1 MTDQTPEVVA
11 AVDVSPVSPKP
22 IHTSATSPALVPSL
36 QDYAATLDVAYLD
49 SLTTAPFPFVTMP
62 STRSRNP
69 SNPANPAVTAAQDSS
84 PQSSPA
90 ADTIVVCGE
99 EEDDDH
105 SDDSHH
111 EEADID
117 EESLDAYGLDDDRQ
131 QQDDDPQHEHAAE
144 FTTAE
149 STTGVTN
156 GTVTETTR
164 AAQPDVTE
172 ASSESMINT
181 PSANS
186 TPESNVVMKSE
197 SPAAA
202 TSQLSEFEGGVV
214 SADRATE
221 NPAPEG
227 DSQVEPQKK
236 LDSSPT
242 AASESLA
249 PPANTA
255 VVKQEEDP
263 IAIDIQ
269 KLVNDI
275 TAANA
280 AASSPATT
288 APSQAAVEATSLPV
302 KQENPSSISLPQPS
316 SLPLKPV
323 FPQDAAQPASRPQ
336 DFHPFPSRGAN
347 NSHAA
352 PPMPMQGVVHSQAAP
367 SGNSPYTGAAAPGTT
382 AAAVS
387 SLPPIPPAP
396 LNNGPQAYSSLPIA
410 ASIPGSVA
418 SRRGDLHGAQLQQAW
433 ELFQEDEKRYLTE
446 AKWERFPENS
456 RIFIGNLSNERVS
469 KREVFDLFHRFGRLA
484 QISLKSAYGFVQYH
498 LAEDAEAAM
507 QSAQGAEMGGR
518 RIHLEFSRVQKKKEP
533 QDRDMRDRSPD
544 RRSQRS
550 IGGPVG
556 GGLDRYDG
564 RDRNQNRRRDDYR
577 RSPSPRRGDSYG
589 RGGRDRYRD
598 GSYDRHSRPR
608 SRSPRSN
615 RNESDSYRRRSPS
628 PRKRGPPEPNLDI
641 PQRYGDQVPDVQIL
655 LLGELQQ
662 DFIAWVQRAFYER
675 GLKADVMYFNPRFA
689 RDAVLQKLV
698 VEGVHGVIELDMRA
712 QTTGKIPLQVFA
724 RSSGSNV
731 RFDQYQDLDPKV
743 AAELVLRAKPPQ
755 APPAQPQQPAY
766 PAYPP
771 NPYPQYPQPY
781 PPQHPLPQGV
791 PPSGYPYTQ
800 PPPTAPQGPAALT
813 AQDIAGLAGRVDNN
827 TLQALLASLSGGQQP
842 APQPGMPPQ
851 VDINALLG
859 SLQGGVAPPIQPQA
873 LSYGGYMPQMGGTP
887 VQPAGPHNLPPA
899 GGGAGPADTA
909 AQVQNIM
916 ASLARQR

>member
-36 QDYAATLDVAYLD
+36 QDHAATLDVAYLD

-62 STRSRNP
+62 STRARNP
-69 SNPANPAVTAAQDSS
+69 SNPANSAVTAAQDSS

-90 ADTIVVCGE
+90 ADTIVVRGEE

-111 EEADID
+111 EDALID
-117 EESLDAYGLDDDRQ
+117 EESLDAYGDDDDQ
-131 QQDDDPQHEHAAE
+131 HQDDGPQHGRA
-144 FTTAE
+144 AE

-156 GTVTETTR
+156 GTLTETTL

-186 TPESNVVMKSE
+186 TPDSNVVMKSE
-197 SPAAA
+197 SPAVAP
-202 TSQLSEFEGGVV
+202 SQPSELEGGVV

-221 NPAPEG
+221 NPAPQG
-227 DSQVEPQKK
+227 DSQVEPEPQKT
-236 LDSSPT
+236 LDSST
-242 AASESLA
+242 AAASDAPA
-249 PPANTA
+249 PPANA
-255 VVKQEEDP
+255 AFVKQEEDP

-288 APSQAAVEATSLPV
+288 APSQAAVEAPSVPV
-302 KQENPSSISLPQPS
+302 KQENPSISLPQPS
-316 SLPLKPV
+316 SLPPKPV
-323 FPQDAAQPASRPQ
+323 FPREAAQPASRPQ

-352 PPMPMQGVVHSQAAP
+352 PSMPMQGVVHSQAAP
-367 SGNSPYTGAAAPGTT
+367 SGNSPYTAGAAPGT
-382 AAAVS
+382 AAGAVS

-396 LNNGPQAYSSLPIA
+396 LNNGPQAYPSLPNA
-410 ASIPGSVA
+410 ASVPGSVG
-418 SRRGDLHGAQLQQAW
+418 SRRGVLHGAQLQQAW

-469 KREVFDLFHRFGRLA
+469 KREVFDLFHQFGRLA

-533 QDRDMRDRSPD
+533 QDRDIRDRSPD
-544 RRSQRS
+544 RRSQRG
-550 IGGPVG
+550 IGGSVG

-598 GSYDRHSRPR
+598 GSHDRHSRPR

-615 RNESDSYRRRSPS
+615 RHGSDSYRRRSPS

-743 AAELVLRAKPPQ
+743 AAELVLRVKPRP

-766 PAYPP
+766 AAYPP
-771 NPYPQYPQPY
+771 NPYPQYPQAY
-781 PPQHPLPQGV
+781 PPQQPLPQGV
-791 PPSGYPYTQ
+791 PPAGYPYAQ
-800 PPPTAPQGPAALT
+800 PPPAAPQAPAALT

-873 LSYGGYMPQMGGTP
+873 PSYGGYMPQMGGTP